1 MLKYEDEVVEPIYQ
15 ALKVELVHID
25 FFDSIHIPTR
35 LSHVGLNET
44 CIEPIV
50 QRIKERNW
58 SLGENG
64 TINYEKVRLIL
75 SDRL

>member
-1 MLKYEDEVVEPIYQ
+1 RVFGIKERSKEERIEKTIK
-15 ALKVELVHID
+15 ATEE
-25 FFDSIHIPTR
+25 FFESIRIPTR

-50 QRIKERNW
+50 QRMKERNW

-64 TINYEKVRLIL
+64 TI
-75 SDRL
+75 